1 MTPCEMT
8 AAITAL
14 ANLLAARL
22 SEEELG
28 LLAAQLTQL
37 GDTLTT
43 IAVCTAARASG
54 ELNSAVPPPG
64 TSPRRRSGW

>member
-8 AAITAL
+8 TAITAL

-37 GDTLTT
+37 GDTLAVLAACK
-43 IAVCTAARASG
+43 AVCASG
-54 ELNSAVPPPG
+54 ELSSAAPPPG